1 MFADTGALCTRGFV
15 LSVDVVVR
23 SVTEVAFSEQLII
36 RVSSLGVD
44 VLGLSVEDDVS
55 DGLLRGVEK
64 EPNSTSVCVPKSPVG
79 GGGGGGG
86 GGALDL
92 QCRQCPYFFRHLFNK
107 MRITAM
113 VVATAQVRNP
123 IDVKKIYIH
132 IYTHTH
138 TNKKTSEL
146 FMFFFPFLVLLFLDS
161 I

>member
-79 GGGGGGG
+79 VEVGV
-86 GGALDL
+86 
-92 QCRQCPYFFRHLFNK
+92 HW
-107 MRITAM
+107 
-113 VVATAQVRNP
+113 
-123 IDVKKIYIH
+123 IYNVDSVH
-132 IYTHTH
+132 I
-138 TNKKTSEL
+138 
-146 FMFFFPFLVLLFLDS
+146 FLDIS
-161 I
+161 LIR

>member
-79 GGGGGGG
+79 GGGGG
-86 GGALDL
+86 ALDL

-132 IYTHTH
+132 IYTHTQ
-138 TNKKTSEL
+138 TKNFRIIYVFFFLFWFYFSLIVFNKK
-146 FMFFFPFLVLLFLDS
+146 

>member
-79 GGGGGGG
+79 VEVGVEVGV
-86 GGALDL
+86 
-92 QCRQCPYFFRHLFNK
+92 HW
-107 MRITAM
+107 
-113 VVATAQVRNP
+113 
-123 IDVKKIYIH
+123 IYNVDSVH
-132 IYTHTH
+132 I
-138 TNKKTSEL
+138 
-146 FMFFFPFLVLLFLDS
+146 FLDIS
-161 I
+161 LIR

>member
-79 GGGGGGG
+79 GGGGG
-86 GGALDL
+86 ALDL
-92 QCRQCPYFFRHLFNK
+92 QCPQCPYFFRHLFNK

-113 VVATAQVRNP
+113 VVATAHVRNP

-138 TNKKTSEL
+138 TYKQKTSEL
-146 FMFFFPFLVLLFLDS
+146 FMFFFSFSGFTFP
-161 I
+161 

>member
-1 MFADTGALCTRGFV
+1 MFADTGALCTRCFV

-79 GGGGGGG
+79 GGGGG
-86 GGALDL
+86 ALDL

-123 IDVKKIYIH
+123 IDVKKYIY

-138 TNKKTSEL
+138 TQSHD
-146 FMFFFPFLVLLFLDS
+146 M
-161 I
+161 